1 MKSPMLVLLACGLLC
16 LGTQARAAID
26 NLITSPTVGDMP
38 GLIVPAFMRTE
49 CDWRGSLVR
58 SVVSNSKGAVSVTPD
73 ADKHDAGR
81 VLELQIAML
90 VAPFKGDNS
99 KRRLGVRARLFFD
112 GRWVA
117 VKDFEDRSM
126 VTSVHTVCESIGN
139 LGNNL
144 GGDIADWLQESDA
157 IVCDS
162 ACTGLHP
169 NDPIAIG
176 KEILPASS
184 KAINEQVL
192 ACNWPAQMVKD
203 FIEDAS
209 DMKPPLPNKLFVTD
223 EDILKYTGRKLVLK
237 AIDIHVASGADKWM
251 EMSGELIEGGVRS
264 ASFHGYQKV
273 RFGSFNPCKT
283 LNSLSEN
290 MYNSIE
296 EWLMA
301 PTMKAELR

>member
-1 MKSPMLVLLACGLLC
+1 MLALLACGLLC

-26 NLITSPTVGDMP
+26 NLITSPNVGDMP
-38 GLIVPAFMRTE
+38 GLALPEFMKTE

-58 SVVSNSKGAVSVTPD
+58 SVVNNSKGAVSVTPEANKRD
-73 ADKHDAGR
+73 VGR

-90 VAPFKGDNS
+90 VAPLKGDNS

-126 VTSVHTVCESIGN
+126 VTSVHTVCESIAN

-144 GGDIADWLQESDA
+144 GGDIAEWLQESDA

-162 ACTGLHP
+162 ACTGLRP
-169 NDPIAIG
+169 DDPIAIG
-176 KEILPASS
+176 KEILLASPD
-184 KAINEQVL
+184 AIDEQVRT
-192 ACNWPAQMVKD
+192 CNWPSKMVKD
-203 FIEDAS
+203 FVEDAN
-209 DMKPPLPNKLFVTD
+209 DMSPPLRAKLFVTN
-223 EDILKYTGRKLVLK
+223 EDILKYTGRKLILK
-237 AIDIHVASGADKWM
+237 VIKIHLVSGEEKWM
-251 EMSGELIEGGVRS
+251 EMSGEIIEGGVRS

-283 LNSLSEN
+283 LNTLSEN
-290 MYNSIE
+290 MYNEIE
-296 EWLMA
+296 NWLVA
-301 PTMKAELR
+301 PTMKAELL